1 VRWCYYLS
9 VKLKTTKKELTM
21 SNIETSEIIAQ
32 AVMIVEDYERVKKEN
47 DKLKELF
54 EDTKEEIRDI
64 NKDLKEVLDQNKAL
78 RRRVKDLD
86 AENFIL
92 SSHKELNARSTKRT
106 EHYTKLM
113 TAKDREIDTLRDEVA
128 YLESKIDQ
136 MMSDRFEVT
145 HHYITED
152 EWRF

>member
-1 VRWCYYLS
+1 
-9 VKLKTTKKELTM
+9 M

-54 EDTKEEIRDI
+54 EDTKEEVREI

-92 SSHKELNARSTKRT
+92 SSHKELNARATKRT

-136 MMSDRFEVT
+136 MMSDRVEIT
-145 HHYITED
+145 HHYITEE
-152 EWRF
+152 EWRV

>member
-1 VRWCYYLS
+1 
-9 VKLKTTKKELTM
+9 M

-92 SSHKELNARSTKRT
+92 SSHKELNARAQKRT

-152 EWRF
+152 EWRV